1 MAEKIRLQLTYL
13 YGGAVQYQAGEHL
26 GPRVLPDHEFVLIL
40 EGNVTYQVQR
50 REYAAP
56 PGSIILARPGLQE
69 AYTWDKR
76 GRTRHAF
83 FHFAL
88 DQVPAEWPEPSLWPV
103 IRTQPDPVLPALFR
117 HVMRRIYQH
126 PNWPACKPGD
136 DDCQVVETLM
146 RLFLEESITAES
158 EFEHGRPA
166 PVSRAIR
173 HMREVIDEAPHRT
186 LSLPQL
192 SRVAGVNAKHLCRLF
207 RHTLG
212 HPPIETHR
220 LLRLQLALALLT
232 RSNLTVKQIA
242 HRCGF
247 DDPAYFS
254 RCFMKVFRRSPRA
267 VRKRLADGLPPPPN
281 PLPVDVTPR
290 LSW

>member
-1 MAEKIRLQLTYL
+1 MAEKNRLQLSYL
-13 YGGAVQYQAGEHL
+13 YGGAVQYQAGEHR

-40 EGNVTYQVQR
+40 EGNVSYQVQR

-56 PGSIILARPGLQE
+56 
-69 AYTWDKR
+69 
-76 GRTRHAF
+76 
-83 FHFAL
+83 
-88 DQVPAEWPEPSLWPV
+88 
-103 IRTQPDPVLPALFR
+103 
-117 HVMRRIYQH
+117 
-126 PNWPACKPGD
+126 
-136 DDCQVVETLM
+136 
-146 RLFLEESITAES
+146 
-158 EFEHGRPA
+158 
-166 PVSRAIR
+166 
-173 HMREVIDEAPHRT
+173 HRT
-186 LSLPQL
+186 LSLPHL

-207 RHTLG
+207 RRSLG

-254 RCFMKVFRRSPRA
+254 RCFMKAFRRSPRA
-267 VRKRLADGLPPPPN
+267 VRKRLAGGLPPPPN
-281 PLPVDVTPR
+281 PLPVDVSPR

>member
-1 MAEKIRLQLTYL
+1 MAEKNRLQLGYL
-13 YGGAVQYQAGEHL
+13 YGGAVQYQAGERL
-26 GPRVLPDHEFVLIL
+26 GPRVLSDHEFVLIL
-40 EGNVTYQVQR
+40 EGNVTYQAER

-56 PGSIILARPGLQE
+56 PGTIILARPGLHE

-83 FHFAL
+83 FHFGL
-88 DQVPAEWPEPSLWPV
+88 DQVPADWPDAALWPV
-103 IRTQPDPVLPALFR
+103 VRTQPDPVLPALFR

-126 PNWPACKPGD
+126 PNWPACAPGT

-146 RLFLEESITAES
+146 RLFLEEIATAES

-173 HMREVIDEAPHRT
+173 YMREVIDEDPTRPV
-186 LSLPQL
+186 SLRQF
-192 SRVAGVNAKHLCRLF
+192 SRVAGVNQKHLCRLF
-207 RHTLG
+207 QHSLG
-212 HPPIETHR
+212 HAPMQTHR

-232 RSNLTVKQIA
+232 RSNLSVKQIS

-254 RCFMKVFRRSPRA
+254 RCFRNVFRRSPRA
-267 VRKRLADGLPPPPN
+267 VRHRVMQGLTPPPN
-281 PLPVDVTPR
+281 PLPVDITPR
-290 LSW
+290 LAW